1 METVEK
7 LHFFYKERR
16 DIIGII
22 DAAGNL
28 VVEYKYDDA
37 RNLVYIPA
45 DKYARLHTNAYYLYV
60 NSRIIIARCR
70 GGYAS
75 VIKELH
81 LLQIEIRAGTI
92 LK

>member
-75 VIKELH
+75 VIKELN